1 MATRKQRTGRRTDA
15 LSKERIVEAAVAL
28 LDAAGESGLTFKALT
43 ERLATGPGAI
53 YWHVANKGE
62 LLGAATDAVV
72 VTVLTAGP
80 AEKAKTGTPQDEIRT
95 VALGLF
101 DAIGDHHWLATQFA
115 VQLSR
120 APAGPVTPL
129 IFETLGRQVRA
140 MGVPRESWFTT
151 TSALVHYI
159 LGAAGQNAAN
169 AKVAGT
175 VTDRDEVLDATSQAW
190 KALDP
195 GGYPFLHA
203 IADQMRRHDDREQFL
218 AGIDLV
224 LAGITTLHPP
234 PAAA

>member
-28 LDAAGESGLTFKALT
+28 LDAAGEGGLTFKALT

-62 LLGAATDAVV
+62 LLAAATDAVV
-72 VTVLTAGP
+72 VAALTTGSAEP
-80 AEKAKTGTPQDEIRT
+80 AGTPQDGIRA

-101 DAIGDHHWLATQFA
+101 DAVQDHHWLAGQFA

-129 IFETLGRQVRA
+129 IFETLGRRIA
-140 MGVPRESWFTT
+140 ALGVPRQDWFTT
-151 TSALVHYI
+151 TSALVHHI

-169 AKVAGT
+169 AHVVT
-175 VTDRDEVLDATSQAW
+175 SVTDRDAFLDTASQAW

-195 GGYPFLHA
+195 GGFPFLHA
-203 IADQMRRHDDREQFL
+203 IADQMRRHDDRAQFL

-224 LAGITTLHPP
+224 LAGVTALHPP
-234 PAAA
+234 PAAP